1 MNERKLQE
9 LWTCAMAGL
18 AFAVVFILIAA
29 ALSTALA
36 QQMWLWGGP
45 PAIYPGCPNNYSPD
59 GTTPDADP
67 KVVYACWKTLN
78 NWMPIPSCV
87 QPYNGT
93 TPENLAAMNSITLRD
108 LKTLCIQET
117 VRALYRLNKAS
128 EVL

>member
-36 QQMWLWGGP
+36 QGAWLWGGP
-45 PAIYPGCPNNYSPD
+45 PTIYPGCPNNYSPD

-93 TPENLAAMNSITLRD
+93 VVSSYIAICHKGGCVPYPGGDADIPRVIEACLTR
-108 LKTLCIQET
+108 
-117 VRALYRLNKAS
+117 
-128 EVL
+128 